1 MSKYP
6 WKQFLHKLPDSAKTL
21 LFKYVRIFW
30 KKNVFLSVLTKFC
43 SAHSCDTCSGLRV
56 ANGYRLVL
64 TCQNLFGIKN
74 LPVLFVSCTPEC
86 LQNLFTDDNENIPLT
101 SRNSFLVNEKF
112 LAKLKTHH
120 M

>member
-1 MSKYP
+1 METNPTQTPRFGEDFTIQVCSLYSEKSICHI
-6 WKQFLHKLPDSAKTL
+6 FGELSSAQ
-21 LFKYVRIFW
+21 
-30 KKNVFLSVLTKFC
+30 
-43 SAHSCDTCSGLRV
+43 SCDTCSGLRV
-56 ANGYRLVL
+56 SNGYRMIL

-86 LQNLFTDDNENIPLT
+86 LQNLFTDDTENVPLN
-101 SRNSFLVNEKF
+101 SRNSFIVNEKF